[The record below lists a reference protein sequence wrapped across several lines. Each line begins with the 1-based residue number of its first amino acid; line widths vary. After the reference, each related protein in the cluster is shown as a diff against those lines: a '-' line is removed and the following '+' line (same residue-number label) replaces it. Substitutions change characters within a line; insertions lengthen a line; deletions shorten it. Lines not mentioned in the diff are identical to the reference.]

1 MHWIDWSIVL
11 VVFLVVLYVGFKS
24 RRYIKGVSDFLTA
37 GRVAGRYVLAVSSLE
52 AGMGLISLVAIFEMY
67 YNSGFALAFWGTL
80 AAPIGLVMSLTGYC
94 IYRFRE
100 TRAMTLGQFFEM
112 RYSKSF
118 RVFAAI
124 LQSIA
129 GIMNYAIFPAVSARC
144 IIYFCGL
151 PLQVDIMGLMFPT
164 FGLLMVG
171 FLGLAV
177 LIVLLGGQLAIMVTD
192 CVMGIVSYPMYVIIV
207 AYILFKFSW
216 FNQMAPAL
224 QDRAPGMSMFN
235 PYDISQLRD
244 FNLFYILVGIFS
256 NILNR
261 MSWSGNQGYSAAAIT
276 PHEQKMSAILGTWRS
291 GFAIIMY
298 ILLAVVGYTFLN
310 HADFSK
316 PAKEVRTVL
325 AAKAMNDVAGTE
337 QFREVRKDVGV
348 YLETGKI
355 NPELQARLDK
365 VRAEEASGKQKEKDS
380 SSSSVANIEPQ
391 STSVAKVF
399 RPDSEEMFRV
409 VQTALKSEDKGT
421 SVTFATIVS
430 QMRVPLVLS
439 AILPIGILGLL
450 CAIMILLMTSTDVSY
465 MHSWGSIIVQDVIL
479 PLRKKPFTPR
489 QHLMVLRLV
498 ITGVAV
504 FAFLFSFFFGQIDY
518 IIMFFAITG
527 AIWMGGAGP
536 CIVFGLYWKR
546 GTSVGAF
553 SALISGAIL
562 AVGGILAQKY
572 WVGSIYP
579 WLLSHGLLEPVR
591 MFLKAASAPFN
602 PYVVWTVTP
611 DKFPI
616 NSMELLFMTMVVSL
630 ALYIGLSL
638 LTSREAFNLDRML
651 HRGIYRREGEAVVKE
666 TLSFRTVFK
675 SLIGIDSQYTTSD
688 KILAWSVFIW
698 SFGWGF
704 GSFITLIIWNKISPW
719 PNAWW
724 ANWFFFCNIIL
735 AGVIGIVSTIWFT
748 IGGTRDLYRLFKRLG
763 EREVNVLDDGRV
775 IGHVSADDVTLVE
788 KVDKIVIKEAHV
800 EEALLEQALA
810 KERDKT
816 GLESLRKHEKEES
829 E

>member
-24 RRYIKGVSDFLTA
+24 RKYIKGVSDFLTA

-129 GIMNYAIFPAVSARC
+129 GVMNYAIFPAVSARC

-151 PLQVDIMGLMFPT
+151 PLQVDIMGLIFPT

-207 AYILFKFSW
+207 AYILYRFSW

-224 QDRAPGMSMFN
+224 QARAPGMSMFN

-348 YLETGKI
+348 YLETGTI

-365 VRAEEASGKQKEKDS
+365 VRAEETSGKQKEIDAA
-380 SSSSVANIEPQ
+380 SSSVANIEPHP
-391 STSVAKVF
+391 TSVAKVS

-579 WLLSHGLLEPVR
+579 WLLSHGLLESVR
-591 MFLKAASAPFN
+591 LFLKAASAPFN

-616 NSMELLFMTMVVSL
+616 NSMELLFITMLVSL

-651 HRGIYRREGEAVVKE
+651 HRGVYRREGEAVVKE

-735 AGVIGIVSTIWFT
+735 AGVIGIVSTVWFT

-775 IGHVSADDVTLVE
+775 IGHVSADDVSLVE

-810 KERDKT
+810 KERDEVDVARRT
-816 GLESLRKHEKEES
+816 QEKE
-829 E
+829 